1 MTPAHYRPDLAW
13 VHHVG
18 HGQYAEHAAAGLL
31 HAARLP
37 PGARV
42 LDVGCGSGLL
52 ARRLVEAGF
61 DVVGVDASSA
71 MIDLARTQAP
81 GARLEVL
88 ALPTGRLPDAPG
100 GLPSADAVSI
110 VLNDLDGTESII
122 AALGEL
128 AAALRPGGLLALDL
142 MTEKFARRHDG
153 RGAHVRIEDD
163 WVVVTRD
170 SRPAPRVLHA
180 TSPCSAGTGTPGGAP
195 TSITATRRS
204 RPTPPGASFAPT
216 ASRPRSGRASGR
228 SDRSRGWRCWSAA
241 ASFDRATTC
250 CAASHDLRLRS
261 ARLDVLLGRA

>member
-18 HGQYAEHAAAGLL
+18 HGQYAEHAAAGLVALL
-31 HAARLP
+31 HGARLP

-52 ARRLVEAGF
+52 ARRLLEAGF
-61 DVVGVDASSA
+61 EVIGVDASPA

-88 ALPTGRLPDAPG
+88 ALPTGLPADAPG
-100 GLPSADAVSI
+100 GLPSADAVVSTGH
-110 VLNDLDGTESII
+110 VLNYLDGIEPIG

-153 RGAHVRIEDD
+153 CGAHVRIEDD
-163 WVVVTRD
+163 WVLVTRD
-170 SRPAPRVLHA
+170 RRPAPRVLA
-180 TSPCSAGTGTPGGAP
+180 RD
-195 TSITATRRS
+195 ITVFRRDGNVWRRS
-204 RPTPPGASFAPT
+204 DEHHRNTTLEADSARSILHAHGVEVEERASFGEE
-216 ASRPRSGRASGR
+216 RPLEGLAVLVGRR
-228 SDRSRGWRCWSAA
+228 
-241 ASFDRATTC
+241 
-250 CAASHDLRLRS
+250 
-261 ARLDVLLGRA
+261 VV

>member
-18 HGQYAEHAAAGLL
+18 HGQYAEHAAAGLLALL

-61 DVVGVDASSA
+61 DVVGVDASPA
-71 MIDLARTQAP
+71 MIELARTEAP

-88 ALPTGRLPDAPG
+88 ALPTGRAPDVPG
-100 GLPSADAVSI
+100 GLPSADAVVSTGH
-110 VLNDLDGTESII
+110 VLNYLDGPESIF

-128 AAALRPGGLLALDL
+128 AVALRPGGLLALDL

-153 RGAHVRIEDD
+153 CGAHVRIEDD

-170 SRPAPRVLHA
+170 SRPAPRVLA
-180 TSPCSAGTGTPGGAP
+180 RD
-195 TSITATRRS
+195 ITVFRRDGNAWRRS
-204 RPTPPGASFAPT
+204 DEHHRNTTLEADSARSILRAHGVDAEERASFGVE
-216 ASRPRSGRASGR
+216 RPLEGLAVLVGRR
-228 SDRSRGWRCWSAA
+228 
-241 ASFDRATTC
+241 
-250 CAASHDLRLRS
+250 
-261 ARLDVLLGRA
+261 VV

>member
-18 HGQYAEHAAAGLL
+18 HGQYAEHAAAGLLSLL

-61 DVVGVDASSA
+61 DVVGVDASPA

-81 GARLEVL
+81 GARFEVL
-88 ALPTGRLPDAPG
+88 ALPTGRAPDVPG

-110 VLNDLDGTESII
+110 VLNDLDGPEPIL

-128 AAALRPGGLLALDL
+128 AVALRPGGLLALDL

-153 RGAHVRIEDD
+153 CGAHVRIEDD

-170 SRPAPRVLHA
+170 SRPAPRVLA
-180 TSPCSAGTGTPGGAP
+180 RD
-195 TSITATRRS
+195 ITVFRRDGNAWRRS
-204 RPTPPGASFAPT
+204 DEHHRNTTLEADSARSILRAHGVEAEERASFGEE
-216 ASRPRSGRASGR
+216 RPLEGLAVLVGRR
-228 SDRSRGWRCWSAA
+228 
-241 ASFDRATTC
+241 
-250 CAASHDLRLRS
+250 
-261 ARLDVLLGRA
+261 VV

>member
-170 SRPAPRVLHA
+170 SRPAPRVLARDITVFRRDGNAWRRTDEHHRNTTLEA
-180 TSPCSAGTGTPGGAP
+180 DSAR
-195 TSITATRRS
+195 SILRAHGVEAEER
-204 RPTPPGASFAPT
+204 ASFGEE
-216 ASRPRSGRASGR
+216 RPLEGLAVLVGRR
-228 SDRSRGWRCWSAA
+228 
-241 ASFDRATTC
+241 
-250 CAASHDLRLRS
+250 
-261 ARLDVLLGRA
+261 VV